1 MAALPD
7 RFADPLRQHLS
18 LVDLRDFSEEHLQP
32 LLDEETESW
41 RTGLDWD
48 FHPSADLVR
57 RFVHL
62 RALNGYVLMSGAT
75 VAGYSYYLAEEGKGL
90 IGDFY
95 VRSAFRTLATESQLL
110 DAVLDAMWKTP
121 GMRRIETQLMMIGS
135 PLDRPVPYTRWFRS
149 YPRRFLEA
157 TLPVMPPIPSHEPP
171 GVQFLPWA
179 EKRQDDAAKLLA
191 MSYRGHIDS
200 QINDQ
205 YRSPAGARRFL
216 NNIVQYPG
224 CGAFFGS
231 ASFIAWDRVNHNMCG
246 VSLAS
251 LVAAQT
257 GHITQICVAPS
268 HQGRGIGCELL
279 RRSLTALAAHGC
291 NNASLTVT
299 AANESA
305 LRLYARVG
313 FRNRRDFA
321 AYVWEPR

>member
-7 RFADPLRQHLS
+7 RFADSLRQHVS
-18 LVDLRDFSEEHLQP
+18 IVDLRDLSEQHLDP
-32 LLDEETESW
+32 LLAEETESW

-62 RALNGYVLMSGAT
+62 RALNGFALMNGSNI
-75 VAGYSYYLAEEGKGL
+75 AGYSYYLAEEGKGL

-110 DAVLDAMWKTP
+110 EAVLEAMWRTP
-121 GMRRIETQLMMIGS
+121 GMRRIETQLMMLSS
-135 PLDRPVPYTRWFRS
+135 PLDRPVPYARWFRS

-157 TLPVMPPIPSHEPP
+157 SLPLMPPLPTEEFP
-171 GVQFLPWA
+171 GVQFLPWV

-191 MSYRGHIDS
+191 TSYRGHIDS

-251 LVAAQT
+251 LVAAET

-291 NNASLTVT
+291 HNASLTVT

-305 LRLYARVG
+305 LRLYARIG
-313 FRNRRDFA
+313 FQKRRDFA